1 MHSETERDPIFLL
14 GNRLDIKVFSIVGDE
29 EESETKEYPVPKCKC
44 SMVISLLLY
53 ITSTVQLIL

>member
-14 GNRLDIKVFSIVGDE
+14 GNRLDIQVFSIVGDE

-44 SMVISLLLY
+44 SMVISLL
-53 ITSTVQLIL
+53 